1 MWFRSLFNALQPL
14 SSRKQRQRKPRPLPV
29 SPLRL
34 DCLEDRALP
43 SFLPA
48 VPYAVDSNPTQ
59 VATGDFNGDGR
70 LDVVTAHLE
79 AGRVDVLLGN
89 GDGTLGVART
99 FAAGG
104 SPLRVAAGDFN
115 SDGKLDLLDLLP
127 EDNSTANI
135 SILLG
140 NGDGTLGTAQTYA
153 VGSGPVVAV
162 ADFNGDGKLDTA
174 NYSADGVSV
183 FLGNGDGPFGSA
195 QMHQIDFGS
204 QSALVGDFNADG
216 NLDLATASSYC
227 VDYDCG
233 GSVSVLLGNGDGTFT
248 TQNYVLDPMQP
259 YSMATA
265 DLNGDGKPD
274 LITANF
280 YNNVGVLLG
289 NGDGT
294 FGAASIFDTGSNPL
308 SVAVG
313 DFNADGKVDVITA
326 NLDSH
331 DVSVLLGRGDG
342 TLGPALNFGI
352 SPSPGS
358 VIVGDLN
365 GDGKLDA
372 VAADIVVGELGV
384 LLNDAG
390 WPDSN
395 APAISISEVTVTE
408 GNAGTTTAVF
418 TVSLSAP
425 SSLGIAVSYVTS
437 DGGATAGSDYLAG
450 SGRLTFAPGETSKTV
465 TILVTGDRVGEEN
478 EFFLVNLHSPAN
490 ATIADGQGQ
499 GTIMDD
505 EPRINVIDVTKIEG
519 NSGTTQVN
527 FTVSLSA
534 AYDAPVTVHFA
545 TANGTATAGND
556 YQASSGTLTIPV
568 GQTSATI
575 SVLVNGDRLPESNET
590 FFVDLSQ
597 ATNGFIA
604 IGRGQGTIMDDEQ
617 RISIGDVTKSEG
629 KKGQTTLFT
638 FTVTLSAAYDQPVT
652 MSFNTT
658 DGTAKTSDADYVAKS
673 GTLTFNPGETTKTI
687 TIVVN
692 GDSKREADETFYLD
706 LFGLSGNALFTKNR
720 GLGTI
725 LNDD

>member
-1 MWFRSLFNALQPL
+1 MWFRSLFNTLRPL
-14 SSRKQRQRKPRPLPV
+14 SSRKQHHRKPRPLPV

-34 DCLEDRALP
+34 ECLEDRALP

-48 VPYAVDSNPTQ
+48 VPYAVDSHSTQ
-59 VATGDFNGDGR
+59 VATGDFNGDGK
-70 LDVVTAHLE
+70 LDLVTAHPE
-79 AGRVDVLLGN
+79 ASRVDVLPGN
-89 GDGTLGVART
+89 GDGTFGVART

-104 SPLRVAAGDFN
+104 SPSCVAVGDFN
-115 SDGKLDLLDLLP
+115 SDGKLDLLDLVTVY
-127 EDNSTANI
+127 NSTANI
-135 SILLG
+135 GILLG

-153 VGSGPVVAV
+153 VGSGSVVAV

-174 NYSADGVSV
+174 NASADGVSV

-195 QMHQIDFGS
+195 QMRQIDFGP

-216 NLDLATASSYC
+216 NLDLATANHYC

-233 GSVSVLLGNGDGTFT
+233 GSVTVLLGNGDGSFT
-248 TQNYVLDPMQP
+248 TQNYVLTPMEP
-259 YSMATA
+259 YSMAIA
-265 DLNGDGKPD
+265 DLNGDSKPD
-274 LITANF
+274 LVTANF

-294 FGAASIFDTGSNPL
+294 FGAASFFDTGSNPL

-372 VAADIVVGELGV
+372 VAADMVVGELNV
-384 LLNDAG
+384 LLNDGG

-395 APAISISEVTVTE
+395 APAISISDVTVTE

-425 SSLGIAVSYVTS
+425 SSLAIAVSYVTS
-437 DGGATAGSDYLAG
+437 DGTATAGSDYSAG
-450 SGRLTFAPGETSKTV
+450 SGTLTFAPGETSKTV
-465 TILVTGDRVGEEN
+465 TVLVNGDRVGEDY
-478 EFFLVNLHSPAN
+478 EFFFVNLHSPAN
-490 ATIADGQGQ
+490 ATIADAQGQ
-499 GTIMDD
+499 GTILDD
-505 EPRINVIDVTKIEG
+505 EPRISVNDVTKIEG
-519 NSGTTQVN
+519 NSGTAQFN
-527 FTVSLSA
+527 FALRLSA
-534 AYDAPVTVHFA
+534 AYDAPVTVRFA
-545 TANGTATAGND
+545 TAHGTATAGND
-556 YQASSGTLTIPV
+556 YQASSGTLTIPA
-568 GQTSATI
+568 GQTSGTI
-575 SVLVNGDRLPESNET
+575 GVLVNGDRLPESNET
-590 FFVDLSQ
+590 FFIDLSQ

-604 IGRGQGTIMDDEQ
+604 VGRGQGTIMDDEP

-629 KKGQTTLFT
+629 QKGQTTLFT
-638 FTVTLSAAYDQPVT
+638 FTVTLSAAYDQLVT
-652 MSFNTT
+652 MSFRTLN
-658 DGTAKTSDADYVAKS
+658 GSAKAGEDYVAKT
-673 GTLTFNPGETTKTI
+673 GTLTFAPGETTKTI
-687 TIVVN
+687 TIEVN
-692 GDSKREADETFYLD
+692 GDSKKEADETFYLD
-706 LFGLSGNALFTKNR
+706 LFSNSVNSLFTKNR
-720 GLGTI
+720 GTGTI